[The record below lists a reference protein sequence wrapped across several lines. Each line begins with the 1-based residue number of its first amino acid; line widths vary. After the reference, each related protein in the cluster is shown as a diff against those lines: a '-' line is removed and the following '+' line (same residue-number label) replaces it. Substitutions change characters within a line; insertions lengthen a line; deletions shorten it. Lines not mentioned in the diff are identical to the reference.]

1 MLQEENQNAHVGSE
15 QLAIALD
22 AIDRRFNMLRR
33 PRRSLVVGTR
43 SIGALDAYLRGVSGN
58 LTSERITIRNVVR
71 FGIALQNDEPDDV
84 IIGILSRFSVLSFYP
99 EIVAF
104 CCGTEAAATL
114 GLKIEFEIDL
124 HAVAPPHLPLNET
137 MRIRNMIAQR
147 LSSMG
152 ISLPVDIE
160 DLRTLNFRVAKVRG
174 KKPFDF
180 EELSNF
186 LGAVQQSVWPYFF
199 ADAFRLLRAMFK
211 HDLSL
216 SLASL
221 DETHRVCHAC
231 GLEIFFSQMLMVRA
245 LSGHA
250 AEQAYLIQNQA
261 RYGDARLPRKLIVWV
276 RQTLSG
282 RRATIAIEDVQSYSQ
297 PLAKLI
303 GAIVYVLASD
313 EEHAFLKRLA
323 AAYEVDEA
331 LPDFLNW
338 QSLGPLLDK
347 TAGINLPHLVF
358 MSTLASSDRVVAR
371 YPFLFHSYW
380 VGGATADLE
389 SYAMFVRG
397 RSKELGLGDF
407 LTSLAT
413 LPPKARAKTFK
424 HLFSPTV
431 IERLASLLTTPI
443 TKRLGLSEGA
453 DEFKSLHAQLA
464 ILDFVETHRVL
475 SPEFVHQRREDI
487 RKFMRFLKYST
498 HKSGGMIR
506 IDPLDVENELLR
518 FLATSGDEYLGIYYG
533 VNESA
538 DVILEIVS
546 QQLAQ
551 LVTRYICFNSRVAFD
566 YVLSNRLRHGWLERR
581 LERAVLDAKSSVRS
595 SILDWANLLDQV
607 DAVVKRFNSIELTL
621 SESSRYFEAIAKT
634 TADWFRR
641 ELPNGR
647 EALRGNAIS
656 RLSTDLIAHLH
667 TMLEHARQRWKFDY
681 KEDVLVLCND
691 SAREVDEKDRPVVQ
705 DHLLA
710 NFDAAFTE
718 TERWIRVNSR
728 ELNHQSDVQLRS
740 LIEFEARTIAV
751 NDPPENGITFEV
763 YDGDAHGRRRH
774 GFDVLIPAKYVGVLT
789 TLADIAIQNA
799 IDKSGLRHSTLI
811 NIIVSFSSARVQ
823 LSFTNTFRKSE
834 LSRIKRNIAH
844 AQQILTK
851 ANLMN
856 SGELLASRRIEG
868 GGGLIKVI
876 YECRETFEKGFNIE
890 VSEDLL
896 SDGWFCVKA
905 DLPIVAAK
913 LVPPDAVPERSS

>member
-1 MLQEENQNAHVGSE
+1 MRNSQLGNALG
-15 QLAIALD
+15 

-33 PRRSLVVGTR
+33 PRRSLVVDTR
-43 SIGALDAYLRGVSGN
+43 PVGALDAYLRGVSGN
-58 LTSERITIRNVVR
+58 LPSERITIRNVVR

-84 IIGILSRFSVLSFYP
+84 IISILSRFSILNFYP

-104 CCGTEAAATL
+104 CCGSEAAATL
-114 GLKIEFEIDL
+114 GLKIESEVDL
-124 HAVAPPHLPLNET
+124 YAIAPPHLLINET
-137 MRIRNMIAQR
+137 IPIRNLIAQR

-152 ISLPVDIE
+152 ISLPVDVE
-160 DLRTLNFRVAKVRG
+160 DLRTLNFRVARVRG
-174 KKPFDF
+174 KKPLDF

-186 LGAVQQSVWPYFF
+186 LGAVQQNVWPYFF

-211 HDLSL
+211 HDLTL

-221 DETHRVCHAC
+221 SETHRVCYSC
-231 GLEIFFSQMLMVRA
+231 GLEILFSQMLMLRA
-245 LSGHA
+245 LSGHV
-250 AEQAYLIQNQA
+250 AELTYLVQNQQC
-261 RYGDARLPRKLIVWV
+261 YSEARLPRKLVVWV
-276 RQTLSG
+276 RQTILG
-282 RRATIAIEDVQSYSQ
+282 QKAAIAIEDVQSYPQ
-297 PLAKLI
+297 PLARLI
-303 GAIVYVLASD
+303 GAIIYVLASD
-313 EEHAFLKRLA
+313 EEHTFLRRLA
-323 AAYEVDEA
+323 AAYEVDAA

-347 TAGINLPHLVF
+347 TAGINLPQLVF

-389 SYAMFVRG
+389 SYAMFIRG
-397 RSKELGLGDF
+397 RTKESGLADF
-407 LTSLAT
+407 LTNLAT

-475 SPEFVHQRREDI
+475 SPEYVHQRREDI

-581 LERAVLDAKSSVRS
+581 LERAVLDARSSVRS
-595 SILDWANLLDQV
+595 STLDWANLLDQV
-607 DAVVKRFNSIELTL
+607 DAVVKRFNSTELTL
-621 SESSRYFEAIAKT
+621 SESSPYFEAIAT
-634 TADWFRR
+634 TTVNWFRR

-647 EALRGNAIS
+647 EGLRGDAIPQ
-656 RLSTDLIAHLH
+656 LAVELIAHLH
-667 TMLEHARQRWKFDY
+667 EMLEHARQRWKLVY
-681 KEDVLVLCND
+681 KEDVLLLCND
-691 SAREVDEKDRPVVQ
+691 SASEIDEKDRPVVQ

-751 NDPPENGITFEV
+751 NDPPENGITFEI
-763 YDGDAHGRRRH
+763 YDGDAQGRRRH

-811 NIIVSFSSARVQ
+811 NMIVSVSSTRLQ

-834 LSRIKRNIAH
+834 LSRIKRNIAQ
-844 AQQILTK
+844 AQQILTR
-851 ANLMN
+851 ANLMS
-856 SGELLASRRIEG
+856 SGELLARRRIEG
-868 GGGLIKVI
+868 GGGLIKVV
-876 YECRETFEKGFNIE
+876 YECRETFEKGFTIE
-890 VSEDLL
+890 VGEDLL
-896 SDGWFCVKA
+896 SDGWFCIKA
-905 DLPIVAAK
+905 DLPIIAAK
-913 LVPPDAVPERSS
+913 LVPPDALRGRAS